1 MVYDIK
7 KKEWIIHL
15 KLKNYDNNIMY
26 INEIEHFLECIKEKK
41 NTINNIQEG
50 IKVLKITLEIKRSA
64 LIKRTIQIK

>member
-1 MVYDIK
+1 
-7 KKEWIIHL
+7 
-15 KLKNYDNNIMY
+15 MY
-26 INEIEHFLECIKEKK
+26 INEIEHFLECIKQKK